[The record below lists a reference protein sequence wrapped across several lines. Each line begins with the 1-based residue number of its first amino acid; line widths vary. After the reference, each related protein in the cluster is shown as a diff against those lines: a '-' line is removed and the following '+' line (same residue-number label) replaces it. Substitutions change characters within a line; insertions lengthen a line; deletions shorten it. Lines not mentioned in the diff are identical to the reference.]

1 MNIPKY
7 YGYKYYAGDPC
18 YVIDDNRWDEF
29 CEALW
34 AKEHENAVSIAKY
47 KKIPIN
53 QVRHEDKYP
62 LHIKWVVDDIPY
74 SIEVWNSPFGHGTWK
89 FSNTVKEM
97 RGWIAGVEMGV
108 DAGLLAI
115 VPYGAI
121 SNNRTCTDKDDIK
134 EISNLGI
141 IFTEEP
147 ILETSEYI
155 TGHVRLND
163 NDEDNVMYCDECGD
177 EMQEHDYVE
186 CDSGFCIGCYS
197 CFECEC
203 EDEEE

>member
-7 YGYKYYAGDPC
+7 YGYKYYVGDPC
-18 YVIDDNRWDEF
+18 YIIDDNRWDEF
-29 CEALW
+29 CTALW
-34 AKEHENAVSIAKY
+34 DGEHENAVDVAKSR
-47 KKIPIN
+47 KIPIN

-62 LHIKWVVDDIPY
+62 VYIELGVDGIIY
-74 SIEVWNSPFGHGTWK
+74 NIEVWNSPFGDGTWK

-121 SNNRTCTDKDDIK
+121 SNNSTCTDKDNVK
-134 EISNLGI
+134 VISNLGI
-141 IFTEEP
+141 IFTHEP
-147 ILETSEYI
+147 YLETGEHV

-163 NDEDNVMYCDECGD
+163 NDEDNVMYCDNCG
-177 EMQEHDYVE
+177 EETHDTELMWCEYGN
-186 CDSGFCIGCYS
+186 CMGCWTCY
-197 CFECEC
+197 ECEC

>member
-1 MNIPKY
+1 MKSGLDIFTIPKY
-7 YGYKYYAGDPC
+7 HDYKYYAGDPC

-29 CEALW
+29 CSALW
-34 AKEHENAVSIAKY
+34 DGEKENKDSGCPE
-47 KKIPIN
+47 
-53 QVRHEDKYP
+53 YP
-62 LHIKWVVDDIPY
+62 VHIEWDVDGVIY
-74 SIEVWNSPFGHGTWK
+74 NIEVWNSPFGDGTWN

-121 SNNRTCTDKDDIK
+121 SNNSTCTDKDDIK

-147 ILETSEYI
+147 ILETGEHI

-163 NDEDNVMYCDECGD
+163 NDEDNVMYCWECGD
-177 EMQEHDYVE
+177 EIQQHDEISCVNGT
-186 CDSGFCIGCYS
+186 CVGCYS

-203 EDEEE
+203 EEEE

>member
-1 MNIPKY
+1 MNIPNY
-7 YGYKYYAGDPC
+7 YEYKYYVGDPC

-29 CEALW
+29 CTALW
-34 AKEHENAVSIAKY
+34 DGEKENKDNGC
-47 KKIPIN
+47 P
-53 QVRHEDKYP
+53 DYP
-62 LHIKWVVDDIPY
+62 VYIEWGIDGIIY
-74 SIEVWNSPFGHGTWK
+74 NIEVWDSPFGDGTWK

-97 RGWIAGVEMGV
+97 RGWIRGVEMGV

-121 SNNRTCTDKDDIK
+121 SNNSTCSDKDDIK
-134 EISNLGI
+134 EISDLGI

-147 ILETSEYI
+147 ILETGEYI

-163 NDEDNVMYCDECGD
+163 NDEDSVMYCWECGD